1 MSSYKEL
8 NRSEKRV
15 IDQILDMEEGYVLDF
30 SNRTIEEFFEDEF
43 GIQFYDQRYSING
56 DSKAKRLRT
65 ILGSHQGSQASQIL
79 KTLWEYR
86 TTLPLYQ
93 GQQNAASEEALK
105 NAYLGIV
112 SKLKGTTNTFDKS
125 AFQAFEKSDTLHE
138 LLASIE
144 RDMRDDAPQAAIDR
158 LHLFCVKRFSNLLEK
173 RGQTPNHSEPLNS
186 LVGRYCKELES
197 EQRISDMSRSFIKYS
212 IAVFEKFNDV
222 RNNRSLAHDNQLL
235 EAREAKFI
243 FEAVGAVLKFIK
255 GIDGDFG
262 S

>member
-1 MSSYKEL
+1 MSSYNEL
-8 NRSEKRV
+8 KRQKSALL
-15 IDQILDMEEGYVLDF
+15 IKSSIWKKATVLDF

-86 TTLPLYQ
+86 TTLLLYQ

-125 AFQAFEKSDTLHE
+125 AFQAFEKSNTLHE

-144 RDMRDDAPQAAIDR
+144 RT
-158 LHLFCVKRFSNLLEK
+158 CVTTLTSSN
-173 RGQTPNHSEPLNS
+173 RPP
-186 LVGRYCKELES
+186 
-197 EQRISDMSRSFIKYS
+197 SF
-212 IAVFEKFNDV
+212 V
-222 RNNRSLAHDNQLL
+222 LC
-235 EAREAKFI
+235 
-243 FEAVGAVLKFIK
+243 EAV
-255 GIDGDFG
+255 
-262 S
+262 